1 MIGRSFLTIVFI
13 CGFPANCLGKGQNVQ
28 NLSTK
33 PIREN
38 EECCEELRIENIER
52 KMETDMLNQRLD
64 EEIMNRK
71 QAMAE
76 ELDSRTQAET
86 QLKFDILHAVPLGTI
101 LPWVNKPSKDSSH
114 QEDLPKGFA
123 ICDGSIITEG
133 IWIGQ
138 TLPDLTNGRFLRG
151 GTFSNVLELEEDM
164 MLEHTHNDPGH
175 SHFDTGHSHSDA
187 GHSHIYGDIY
197 SYVVPSFGY
206 GYGET
211 YYRAENTETSK
222 TSENAYCNIL
232 EGKASIT
239 ASKTGMGGV
248 NGTNVGDQIRPRNM
262 KTIFIMKIVA

>member
-38 EECCEELRIENIER
+38 EECCEELRLENIER

-71 QAMAE
+71 
-76 ELDSRTQAET
+76 QAET

-123 ICDGSIITEG
+123 ICDGSIIPEG
-133 IWIGQ
+133 IWTGQ
-138 TLPDLTNGRFLRG
+138 TLPDLTNGRFLKG
-151 GTFSNVLELEEDM
+151 GSFSNVLEFEEDM

-175 SHFDTGHSHSDA
+175 SHSDTGHLHPDTGHSHNYQDRYADYS
-187 GHSHIYGDIY
+187 GTYGY
-197 SYVVPSFGY
+197 SYGLDGFTLDPYVTQRG
-206 GYGET
+206 
-211 YYRAENTETSK
+211 
-222 TSENAYCNIL
+222 TSENAYSNIQ

-239 ASKTGMGGV
+239 TSQTGMGGV
-248 NGTNVGDQIRPRNM
+248 SGNNVGDQIRPRNM